1 MSRDSSSRNSS
12 ARRRRP
18 CCFGGSCRFC
28 PNRPTRSSFARSR
41 PVGDIASR
49 ALSVHPR
56 FGAETDRVPDLSEHS
71 ENIRWHELLAAEDGS
86 PAGGAPNARIP
97 RPVSQPASP
106 VARVSWRARF
116 ADPMVAAVVALG
128 ITQIT
133 AWGTSY
139 YCLGVLAAPISQD
152 MGWSRGF
159 VFLGFTVA
167 LLTMGIVSTAV
178 GRAIDR
184 RGARAVMTLGT
195 VVVSAGLFA
204 LAHVHSAATYLVV
217 WAFLGLGMRLCLYDA
232 AFAAL
237 VQVTPSRGRMAISYL
252 TLFGAFAS
260 SVFWLIGH
268 ALNEQV
274 GWRQTL
280 VWFALINLAVCLP
293 LHWLGLARRE
303 TVDAGGTRTAG
314 AAASPDGPPLEGRTR
329 SVAIALFAVIMS
341 LNGFVFGVIS
351 VQLVPLLE
359 AAGLATAA
367 AVWVAS
373 LKGVAQFGGRV
384 VEILFGRNLRSITV
398 GRIAVAVLPP
408 SLLLLLAGT
417 GSLPLVVA
425 FTLLMGASQGVI
437 TIVRGA
443 VPLALFGAKGYG
455 AVLGVIATPVLVVN
469 AASPTVF
476 AWIVDHW
483 GWGPARASLLASC
496 SAAWLAMELMSRWY
510 ERRREIA
517 PNGARE
523 ADVEAVR
530 Q

>member
-1 MSRDSSSRNSS
+1 VR
-12 ARRRRP
+12 
-18 CCFGGSCRFC
+18 
-28 PNRPTRSSFARSR
+28 
-41 PVGDIASR
+41 
-49 ALSVHPR
+49 L
-56 FGAETDRVPDLSEHS
+56 
-71 ENIRWHELLAAEDGS
+71 
-86 PAGGAPNARIP
+86 
-97 RPVSQPASP
+97 
-106 VARVSWRARF
+106 
-116 ADPMVAAVVALG
+116 ADPMASAVLALG

-139 YCLGVLAAPISQD
+139 YCLGVLAGPISQD
-152 MGWSRGF
+152 TGWSRGF

-167 LLTMGIVSTAV
+167 LLVMGLVSSVV

-184 RGARAVMTLGT
+184 HGGRAVMTLGT
-195 VVVSAGLFA
+195 VLVSSGLFA
-204 LAHVHSAATYLVV
+204 LGHVRSEPAYLAV

-237 VQVTPSRGRMAISYL
+237 VQVAPSRGRTAISYL

-260 SVFWLIGH
+260 SVFWVVGH

-280 VWFALINLAVCLP
+280 VLFALINLVVCLP

-303 TVDAGGTRTAG
+303 TAEAVVPTG
-314 AAASPDGPPLEGRTR
+314 AAVSDVDGPPLEGRAR
-329 SVAIALFAVIMS
+329 SVAIVLFALIMS

-373 LKGVAQFGGRV
+373 TKGVAQFAGRV
-384 VEILFGRNLRSITV
+384 VEIVFGRNLRAITV
-398 GRIAVAVLPP
+398 GRIAVGVLPP

-417 GSLPLVVA
+417 GSLPLIVA

-443 VPLALFGAKGYG
+443 VPLVLFGAKGYG

-469 AASPTVF
+469 AAAPTVF
-476 AWIVDHW
+476 AWIVDRW
-483 GWGPARASLLASC
+483 GWGTARVSLLAGC

-510 ERRREIA
+510 ERRRAAGA
-517 PNGARE
+517 PR
-523 ADVEAVR
+523 
-530 Q
+530 

>member
-1 MSRDSSSRNSS
+1 M
-12 ARRRRP
+12 
-18 CCFGGSCRFC
+18 
-28 PNRPTRSSFARSR
+28 
-41 PVGDIASR
+41 VG
-49 ALSVHPR
+49 
-56 FGAETDRVPDLSEHS
+56 
-71 ENIRWHELLAAEDGS
+71 
-86 PAGGAPNARIP
+86 
-97 RPVSQPASP
+97 
-106 VARVSWRARF
+106 
-116 ADPMVAAVVALG
+116 AVLALG

-139 YCLGVLAAPISQD
+139 YCLGVLAGPISQD
-152 MGWSRGF
+152 TGWSRGV

-167 LLTMGIVSTAV
+167 LLVMGIVSSPV

-184 RGARAVMTLGT
+184 HGARAVMTVGT
-195 VVVSAGLFA
+195 ALVSAGLFA
-204 LAHVHSAATYLVV
+204 LAHVRSEAAYLAV

-260 SVFWLIGH
+260 SVFWVVGH
-268 ALNEQV
+268 ALNERV

-280 VWFALINLAVCLP
+280 VLFALINLAVCLP

-303 TVDAGGTRTAG
+303 TAGGAAAPTG
-314 AAASPDGPPLEGRTR
+314 VPAASPDGPPLEGRAR

-359 AAGLATAA
+359 AAGLATTA
-367 AVWVAS
+367 AVWIAS
-373 LKGVAQFGGRV
+373 MKGVAQFGGRV
-384 VEILFGRNLRSITV
+384 VEILFARNLRAISV
-398 GRIAVAVLPP
+398 GRIAVGILPL
-408 SLLLLLAGT
+408 SLLLLLTGT
-417 GSLPLVVA
+417 GSLPMVVA

-469 AASPTVF
+469 AASPTAF

-483 GWGPARASLLASC
+483 GWGTARVSLLVSC

-510 ERRREIA
+510 ERRREA
-517 PNGARE
+517 VGGGASDR
-523 ADVEAVR
+523 AARSPALRANDSAAGSPPPPSGDR
-530 Q
+530 

>member
-1 MSRDSSSRNSS
+1 MS
-12 ARRRRP
+12 
-18 CCFGGSCRFC
+18 
-28 PNRPTRSSFARSR
+28 
-41 PVGDIASR
+41 
-49 ALSVHPR
+49 
-56 FGAETDRVPDLSEHS
+56 
-71 ENIRWHELLAAEDGS
+71 
-86 PAGGAPNARIP
+86 
-97 RPVSQPASP
+97 
-106 VARVSWRARF
+106 
-116 ADPMVAAVVALG
+116 AAVVALG

-139 YCLGVLAAPISQD
+139 YCLGVLAGPISQD
-152 MGWSRGF
+152 TGWSRGF

-167 LLTMGIVSTAV
+167 LLTMGMVSRAV

-184 RGARAVMTLGT
+184 YGGRAVMTLGT
-195 VVVSAGLFA
+195 VLVSVGLFA
-204 LAHVHSAATYLVV
+204 LAGVRGQAAYLGI

-237 VQVTPSRGRMAISYL
+237 VQVVPSRGRMAISYL

-260 SVFWLIGH
+260 SVFWVVGH

-280 VWFALINLAVCLP
+280 VLFAVINLVVCLP

-303 TVDAGGTRTAG
+303 RTEAAAFPTG
-314 AAASPDGPPLEGRTR
+314 AAPASPDEAPLEGRAR
-329 SVAIALFAVIMS
+329 SVAMVLFALIMS

-373 LKGVAQFGGRV
+373 MKGVAQFGGRV
-384 VEILFGRNLRSITV
+384 VEIIFARNLRAITV
-398 GRIAVAVLPP
+398 GRIAVGILPA
-408 SLLLLLAGT
+408 SLLLLLTGT
-417 GSLPLVVA
+417 GHPALIVA

-455 AVLGVIATPVLVVN
+455 AVLGVIATPILVVN

-476 AWIVDHW
+476 AWIVDHL
-483 GWGPARASLLASC
+483 GWATGRASLLASC
-496 SAAWLAMELMSRWY
+496 SAAWLAMEVMSRWY
-510 ERRREIA
+510 ERRRVAAAEPHHA
-517 PNGARE
+517 AQE
-523 ADVEAVR
+523 AGSSPER
-530 Q
+530 SRGG